1 MATFLRTTV
10 KKNIGTTPITVLT
23 AGATS
28 SFTIIG
34 CNLSNTT
41 DYDVIVN
48 ITITDATSVT
58 GSYVS
63 ALTIRPYNSAKIIT
77 NGEKLI
83 LASTCTMTI
92 TSDTDNSIDAI
103 ISYAEVI

>member
-10 KKNIGTTPITVLT
+10 KKNIGTTPVSALSPSP
-23 AGATS
+23 AS
-28 SFTIIG
+28 SFTVIG
-34 CNLSNTT
+34 CNLANTT
-41 DYDVIVN
+41 DYDVIVS
-48 ITITDATSVT
+48 ITITDSTSVV

-63 ALTIRPYNSAKIIT
+63 SLTIRPYNSAKIIT

-83 LASTCTMTI
+83 VAGSCIMTI
-92 TSDTDNSIDAI
+92 VSDTADSIDAV